1 LAGKVAYAKFL
12 HDGSEVLLTPPKR
25 ERAQMQV
32 KDSTL
37 VLTLP
42 ILKPEVVVPVIE
54 LTLK

>member
-1 LAGKVAYAKFL
+1 VVYARFL
-12 HDGSEVLLTPPKR
+12 HDGSEVLLTPPKW

-42 ILKPEVVVPVIE
+42 ILKAEVVVPVIE